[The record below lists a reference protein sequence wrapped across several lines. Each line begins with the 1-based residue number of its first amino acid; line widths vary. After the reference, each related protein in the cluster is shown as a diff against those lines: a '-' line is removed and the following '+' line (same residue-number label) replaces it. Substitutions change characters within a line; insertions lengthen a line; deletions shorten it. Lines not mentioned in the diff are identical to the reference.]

1 MTGAFWFTPVNA
13 TAESMCFTGDEE
25 KDGAA
30 EAAASEEKKGEEEP
44 ADPVIPPGFAVAAER
59 S

>member
-1 MTGAFWFTPVNA
+1 MTTPF
-13 TAESMCFTGDEE
+13 AESMCFTGDEE

>member
-1 MTGAFWFTPVNA
+1 MLA
-13 TAESMCFTGDEE
+13 GDEE

-30 EAAASEEKKGEEEP
+30 EAAASEEKGEEEP

>member
-1 MTGAFWFTPVNA
+1 MFLNDVRHLLIVNVLA
-13 TAESMCFTGDEE
+13 GDEE

-30 EAAASEEKKGEEEP
+30 EAAASEEKKDEEGSP
-44 ADPVIPPGFAVAAER
+44 DPVIPPGFAVAAER